1 MVQRTLFH
9 FDPMYSMR
17 AIVHSAFVLNWV
29 PGYACSFLNKSLL
42 FDQFNLCLAFPIS
55 LHVFSFSLQYL
66 FWLLSALQYLLGFAE
81 LYCTS
86 SLDPCVL
93 SMYCFG
99 INLYDL
105 YGSTLSSTQMSQ
117 YSFCHSENALA

>member
-42 FDQFNLCLAFPIS
+42 FDQFNLCLAFSIS
-55 LHVFSFSLQYL
+55 LHLCLSSADILTRRPWTSKTIFYL
-66 FWLLSALQYLLGFAE
+66 FESRCDCAMLNEPRDCSPYNIANTYLIHLI
-81 LYCTS
+81 YITS
-86 SLDPCVL
+86 S
-93 SMYCFG
+93 
-99 INLYDL
+99 
-105 YGSTLSSTQMSQ
+105 MS
-117 YSFCHSENALA
+117 L